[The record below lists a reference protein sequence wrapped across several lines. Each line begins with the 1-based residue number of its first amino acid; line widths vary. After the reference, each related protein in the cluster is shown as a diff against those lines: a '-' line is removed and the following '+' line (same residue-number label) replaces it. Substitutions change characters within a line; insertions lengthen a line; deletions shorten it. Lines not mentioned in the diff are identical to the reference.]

1 MATKTPLQ
9 IQVQEPCMQSWS
21 TMTPDQSGR
30 FCRACSKTVID
41 FSNYTDEQLIEFF
54 TNPRTERVCGRFQ
67 TGQLDRNLT
76 TGRSWCSWVRSLAAL
91 LFPFLLSSRADAQ
104 QIDSIAQVD
113 KRNPEKIRIGQERRV
128 LGMVMPK
135 IIKPVEGNKDPKS
148 DLDPRTQEA
157 DSKQGRQS
165 RVKGKVG
172 ISGGH

>member
-30 FCRACSKTVID
+30 FCGACSKTVID

-54 TNPRTERVCGRFQ
+54 ANPRRERVCGRFQ
-67 TGQLDRNLT
+67 AVQLDRNLIS
-76 TGRSWCSWVRSLAAL
+76 GRSWWTWVRSLAAL
-91 LFPFLLSSRADAQ
+91 LFPFLLSSRANAQ

-128 LGMVMPK
+128 LGMVLPT
-135 IIKPVEGNKDPKS
+135 IIKPVDGNKGRKADI
-148 DLDPRTQEA
+148 DPRTQEA

-165 RVKGKVG
+165 RVKGKAG